1 MQLALCVQLPQ
12 QLGGAFGSACFLS
25 TSWTLPTERLV
36 EIINHHPGL
45 SPAVCGLASIHTMK
59 TPTIPLLLHVLSET
73 FPALVEANKGQ
84 PDKKPIKL
92 LVIDAITEL
101 FRNDE
106 MVSSVTLA
114 NRSKSLQ
121 EIATLLHMLANE
133 HGLAVVVVNEVSEVF
148 DRPQPPSSRAH
159 EVSYKDQARLFSRA
173 NTLPGENTKQA
184 ALGLVW
190 ANQVNARMML
200 TRTSRM
206 RVLDDIEYR
215 PAKRRRMAGDLATSL
230 AADSDDA
237 GPIRIR
243 RLSVIFNSVAQP
255 ASLDYIITAGG
266 FVALEVVNQTSTH
279 DIVPAEEPQRLI
291 PNAALEEVC
300 PLDLPLA
307 VNISVGPS
315 SDPSLPSSINA
326 ANAAISLA
334 NDDASIS
341 LEVQDAENGPQNDD
355 EWEAYWKDD
364 DLFSD
369 IYTQVNLDAIPRG
382 SST

>member
-1 MQLALCVQLPQ
+1 
-12 QLGGAFGSACFLS
+12 
-25 TSWTLPTERLV
+25 
-36 EIINHHPGL
+36 
-45 SPAVCGLASIHTMK
+45 MK

-73 FPALVEANKGQ
+73 FPALVEASKGQ

-114 NRSKSLQ
+114 DRSKSLQ

-133 HGLAVVVVNEVSEVF
+133 HGLAVVVVNEVSEVV

-230 AADSDDA
+230 AANSDDA

-266 FVALEVVNQTSTH
+266 FVALGVVNQTSTH
-279 DIVPAEEPQRLI
+279 DIVPAEEPQRPI

-300 PLDLPLA
+300 PLDFPLA

-382 SST
+382 SSI